1 VAPAEAEARATVRS
15 PLEKV
20 VRVRGMGKSEVARAR
35 RRGVKGDD
43 GLSEGH
49 AGVGDGAGRQR
60 RVGWMEGCAYE
71 KNGWGG
77 ECGRRGIG

>member
-49 AGVGDGAGRQR
+49 AGVGDGAG
-60 RVGWMEGCAYE
+60 
-71 KNGWGG
+71 
-77 ECGRRGIG
+77 